1 MDEANEGG
9 SKLNATNELS
19 PMMKIF
25 AWRGD
30 HAIAPEAPA
39 CAVEATMPVVTE
51 AAPSPELFIKIE
63 LADAV
68 VHFAPGSDPAL
79 LTDVLHAIRNSA
91 SVRLPSA
98 YS

>member
-1 MDEANEGG
+1 
-9 SKLNATNELS
+9 LNTANELS

-39 CAVEATMPVVTE
+39 CTIEDTMPIVTE
-51 AAPSPELFIKIE
+51 AAPSPVSFIKIE
-63 LADAV
+63 LAGAV
-68 VHFAPGSDPAL
+68 VHFALGADPAL

-98 YS
+98 YP